1 MYVFL
6 VSLVSVTLATV
17 FASLNHKDLSRA
29 QSFFFLIFAFSL
41 DTWPEGACG
50 KKIFKG
56 GGGGG
61 AWREGK
67 SLFQLR
73 PPCVCC
79 IFYLFLSDGCFSFF

>member
-56 GGGGG
+56 GGGGERG
-61 AWREGK
+61 GRENLT
-67 SLFQLR
+67 SN
-73 PPCVCC
+73 
-79 IFYLFLSDGCFSFF
+79 